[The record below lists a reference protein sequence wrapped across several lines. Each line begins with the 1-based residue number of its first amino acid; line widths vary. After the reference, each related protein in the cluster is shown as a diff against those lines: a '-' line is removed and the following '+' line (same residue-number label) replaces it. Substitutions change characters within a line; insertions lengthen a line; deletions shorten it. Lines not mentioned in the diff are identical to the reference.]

1 MYEKIINHYGILSQ
15 HVVAMEEM
23 AECIKA
29 ISKVIRN
36 PKVKDNLI
44 EELADVQIMTEQ
56 LIEIYGVQDEI
67 AKIKQEKIERQL
79 KRIENDGRN

>member
-1 MYEKIINHYGILSQ
+1 MYEKIINHYGILQQ

-36 PKVKDNLI
+36 PNAKDNLI
-44 EELADVQIMTEQ
+44 EELADVQIMT
-56 LIEIYGVQDEI
+56 
-67 AKIKQEKIERQL
+67 
-79 KRIENDGRN
+79 

>member
-1 MYEKIINHYGILSQ
+1 MYEKIINHYGLLPQ

-29 ISKVIRN
+29 ISKVIRCPN
-36 PKVKDNLI
+36 AKDNLI

-56 LIEIYGVQDEI
+56 LIEIYNVKDKVD
-67 AKIKQEKIERQL
+67 KIKKEKIERQI
-79 KRIENDGRN
+79 KRIEEENI

>member
-1 MYEKIINHYGILSQ
+1 MYEKIINHYGILPQ

-36 PKVKDNLI
+36 PNAKDNLL

-56 LIEIYGVQDEI
+56 LIEIYGVQEEI
-67 AKIKQEKIERQL
+67 AKIKQEKFERQL
-79 KRIENDGRN
+79 KRIENDGRK